1 MKNSHSR
8 LSLAVFYSS
17 ESSQKSENVLKLR
30 GWFLK
35 CYIFPY
41 ILLYVKEGD
50 KREVFYVEI

>member
-1 MKNSHSR
+1 M
-8 LSLAVFYSS
+8 
-17 ESSQKSENVLKLR
+17 

-50 KREVFYVEI
+50 KREVFYVEV